1 MKIFVNAKE
10 TDTQA
15 TTLAA
20 LVESLGMPAQGV
32 AAAIDMRMVPRTAW
46 AETPLAEGAKVTII
60 KAACGG

>member
-15 TTLAA
+15 ATLAA
-20 LVESLGMPAQGV
+20 LVESLGLPAQGV

-46 AETPLAEGAKVTII
+46 AGTPLSEGAKVTII